1 MAIFFKKK
9 TLFMLITILSISSI
23 LVGCIEK
30 NVKAEELVPQSI
42 EVMKTLDSYLS
53 DVQVIFTSE
62 LDEGGEVNMNATITY
77 NKEPFAYSNVQ
88 EITSTSK
95 SPDNPLDKLI
105 LSLIVKDG
113 VIYTNNSLTGL
124 WLDETNSKLLKE
136 VEDNADLFQNFNIDQ
151 FTDLEVI
158 SINKN
163 KVTIKATANNS
174 AFLKSLLSSFDTE
187 ISGYVEMVID
197 IDTKYMESFTYYPEI
212 DGKSGEQNRITIKT
226 KDFNTANEVVVP
238 KEALYEK

>member
-1 MAIFFKKK
+1 MTIFLKNK

-23 LVGCIEK
+23 LVGCVEK
-30 NVKAEELVPQSI
+30 NVKADELLPQSI

-53 DVQVIFTSE
+53 DVRVIFTSE
-62 LDEGGEVNMNATITY
+62 SNEGGEVNMNAIITY

-88 EITSTSK
+88 EITSTNK
-95 SPDNPLDKLI
+95 SANNPLDKLI
-105 LSLIVKDG
+105 LSLLAKDG
-113 VIYTNNSLTGL
+113 VVYTNNSITGL
-124 WLDETNSKLLKE
+124 WIDETDPKLVKE

-174 AFLKSLLSSFDTE
+174 AFLKSLLASFNTE
-187 ISGYVEMVID
+187 TSGYVEMVID
-197 IDTKYMESFTYYPEI
+197 IETKYMESFTYYPEI
-212 DGKSGEQNRITIKT
+212 DDKSGEQNKITIKT
-226 KDFNTANEVVVP
+226 KDFNNADEVVIP